1 MLFHLPYLVC
11 WNTQKHSQGHGK
23 HLEHLFFFP
32 LLKIF
37 IHTDK
42 LKELYHTNQC
52 FTNLMIVNI
61 CLSCLSLL
69 DVYAY
74 FVKLFKSCRH
84 FATKCFSLHLQRTF
98 SEDILLHVNNTI
110 ITSPIKKSDPMILYH
125 LVFNPYSNFSN
136 CSKNVYQLFSFSQ
149 TRITRLR
156 VFSVF

>member
-52 FTNLMIVNI
+52 CSNLMIVNI

-74 FVKLFKSCRH
+74 FVKLFKSCRYLDTLLLNASVCISKEH
-84 FATKCFSLHLQRTF
+84 SLKTF
-98 SEDILLHVNNTI
+98 SYMSTI
-110 ITSPIKKSDPMILYH
+110 PLSHPL
-125 LVFNPYSNFSN
+125 
-136 CSKNVYQLFSFSQ
+136 SKN
-149 TRITRLR
+149 RIQ
-156 VFSVF
+156 